1 MQHRATEIV
10 VWRFFDLKR
19 INRVSLA
26 ADAITLE
33 TAQYASREDFL
44 ERFKSVLEA
53 LSSTISPT
61 TRSRVGV
68 RYVHRIQ
75 EERDLGLLVKLIQPE
90 LLNVMQPELLQQ
102 IDFSMTDI
110 ACQTKEGRLIV
121 RFGMAPPKFTHDQD
135 VLPAVENPS
144 WVLDIDS
151 ISTKYEGNKFDPEFL
166 SRELDKM
173 AARAYAFFRWAI
185 TDEFLQHFG
194 AVENEDSMA
203 VAAMSLFGGQAITE
217 CLVRSDMEQVR
228 AVETPF

>member
-1 MQHRATEIV
+1 MVRSKDPLFGEVPERVLLENAPLVRTLGQVTFPKIVKISEENYIGDFQEAMRGDYPHLQCDNMQAIEVNAGSAGLQHRATEIV
-10 VWRFFDLKR
+10 VWRFFDLER

-44 ERFKSVLEA
+44 ERFKSVLDA

-135 VLPAVENPS
+135 VLP
-144 WVLDIDS
+144 
-151 ISTKYEGNKFDPEFL
+151 L
-166 SRELDKM
+166 SK
-173 AARAYAFFRWAI
+173 
-185 TDEFLQHFG
+185 T
-194 AVENEDSMA
+194 
-203 VAAMSLFGGQAITE
+203 QAG
-217 CLVRSDMEQVR
+217 
-228 AVETPF
+228 F